1 MAEFNAKFAVAAAEK
16 GSAFRRPTRSDL
28 EWIFTVQTERAVA
41 KDNAFTLQNQIWQID
56 QTRWRHSLAGC
67 TVSIHE
73 HLDETIS
80 LRYGP
85 HVVGRYDR
93 NGDHYPNLSAV
104 EKTHRAYCGSY
115 SQAKKVKTGEQDGM
129 MKADRSHANKRQIH
143 LLTTG
148 QSAAV
153 PAWRARTWAMLCGTF
168 VPVDVL
174 LNFWS
179 CLAHADH
186 FRDRWTFRDRVVRR
200 NFKQRGRLLAALNV
214 HEVVRCLSEA
224 RIAALAHD
232 YGLQLG

>member
-1 MAEFNAKFAVAAAEK
+1 MDRVWWAAM
-16 GSAFRRPTRSDL
+16 
-28 EWIFTVQTERAVA
+28 TVTE
-41 KDNAFTLQNQIWQID
+41 T
-56 QTRWRHSLAGC
+56 
-67 TVSIHE
+67 
-73 HLDETIS
+73 
-80 LRYGP
+80 
-85 HVVGRYDR
+85 
-93 NGDHYPNLSAV
+93 HYPNPKPV

-115 SQAKKVKTGEQDGM
+115 SQAKIVRTGEQGGM
-129 MKADRSHANKRQIH
+129 MKADRSRANKRQIH

-153 PAWRARTWAMLCGTF
+153 PVWRARTWAMLCGTF

-214 HEVVRCLSEA
+214 HEVVRCLSEP

-232 YGLQLG
+232 YGLQLW